1 MATNRHMLRKA
12 SLRIAMVC
20 AFCCSPALAEPAPT
34 HSMPPPRLDARD
46 IKSPSGSVYR
56 ITVTSPKGPAPPMG
70 YPVIYVVD
78 GNAWAPLVTAILNV
92 NVAGASST
100 VLGPAVVVGVGYPI
114 DGPFDLTR
122 RVRDL
127 TTPTEKHH
135 DVIPARNGGYDDF
148 IKLIEDVVK
157 PDVERRYSIDRTR
170 QTLLGH
176 SLGGAFVLRTLLA
189 HPASFQNYV
198 ALSPSIWWDD
208 AALLRDVATIAP
220 DAATVANTRVYLA
233 AGELEQHS
241 TPASHAATLKSFRA
255 FADAHPE
262 VRQGKGADALVAEL
276 EDHGRKTR
284 MVDNARDMWIALT
297 EKGYAVRFDSFPD
310 EDHFSV
316 VPSELG
322 RALPFALKP

>member
-1 MATNRHMLRKA
+1 MMTNRHVLRKA
-12 SLRIAMVC
+12 SLPIAMIC
-20 AFCCSPALAEPAPT
+20 AFCGPPALAEPAPT
-34 HSMPPPRLDARD
+34 HVTQPPRFDVRD
-46 IKSPSGSVYR
+46 IKSPSGGVYR
-56 ITVTSPKGPAPPMG
+56 ITVASPKDPAPPSG

-92 NVAGASST
+92 NVAGASSV
-100 VLGPAVVVGVGYPI
+100 VLGPAIVVGVGYPI
-114 DGPFDLTR
+114 DEPFDLIR

-127 TTPTEKHH
+127 TTPTEKHR

-157 PDVERRYSIDRTR
+157 PDIERRYPVDRTR

-189 HPASFQNYV
+189 HPASFQGYV

-208 AALLRDVATIAP
+208 AALLRDVATLTP
-220 DAATVANTRVYLA
+220 DAAKAANTRVYLA

-241 TPASHAATLKSFRA
+241 TPASHDATLKSFKA

-262 VRQGKGADALVAEL
+262 VRQSKGVDALVAEL
-276 EDHGRKTR
+276 EDHSRKTR
-284 MVDNARDMWIALT
+284 MVDNARDMWIALAA
-297 EKGYAVRFDSFPD
+297 KGYAVRFDSFPD

-316 VPSELG
+316 VPSEIG
-322 RALPFALKP
+322 RALPFVLKP

>member
-1 MATNRHMLRKA
+1 MTTNCHVIRKA
-12 SLRIAMVC
+12 SLCIAMIS
-20 AFCCSPALAEPAPT
+20 AFCCSPILAEPSPT
-34 HSMPPPRLDARD
+34 HSTPPPRLDSRD
-46 IKSPSGSVYR
+46 IKSPSGGVYR
-56 ITVTSPKGPAPPMG
+56 ITVALPNGPAPSSG

-100 VLGPAVVVGVGYPI
+100 VLGPAIVVGIGYPI

-157 PDVERRYSIDRTR
+157 PDVERRYPVDRTR
-170 QTLLGH
+170 QTLVGH
-176 SLGGAFVLRTLLA
+176 SLGGAFALRTLLA

-208 AALLRDVATIAP
+208 AALLKDTKAIEL
-220 DAATVANTRVYLA
+220 DAATAAKTRVYIGI
-233 AGELEQHS
+233 GEYEQYMS
-241 TPASHAATLKSFRA
+241 MEYMDKFLKSFKA
-255 FADAHPE
+255 FFVEHPE
-262 VRQGKGADALVAEL
+262 TLQGRSVDEYMSANLAHL
-276 EDHGRKTR
+276 ERAK
-284 MVDNARDMWIALT
+284 MVDNAREMQFTLSA
-297 EKGYAVRFDSFPD
+297 KGYVTRFDAFPD

-316 VPSELG
+316 VPSEVM
-322 RALPFALKP
+322 RALPFVLKP